1 MNHPIARRPHG
12 ASGLSVFDEDFFR
25 PWFWNGDSAAPFR
38 VDVRD
43 EGDYYLMEAELPG
56 LDRKDIKIDI
66 DDGLLT
72 ISAQWNRESAGKK
85 QDYLMNER
93 RCGRISRSF
102 TLENVE
108 EDRVTAD
115 YRDGM
120 VLLTLPKRE
129 DVRRVPRRIELN

>member
-1 MNHPIARRPHG
+1 MVMTFAGQMRPH
-12 ASGLSVFDEDFFR
+12 
-25 PWFWNGDSAAPFR
+25 
-38 VDVRD
+38 
-43 EGDYYLMEAELPG
+43 
-56 LDRKDIKIDI
+56 
-66 DDGLLT
+66 
-72 ISAQWNRESAGKK
+72 SAQPMHSSFCTAGRERIKTF
-85 QDYLMNER
+85 
-93 RCGRISRSF
+93 ISRSF